1 MDTNDRF
8 LRKITI
14 GQGSTE
20 KGYSRQVGGVF
31 SREGSA
37 VALKPAQKLVPH
49 ISPPVLPPAVTSG
62 PLMSQ
67 GVSCSPS
74 AGLGNHQET
83 ERPQYYFAILFLC
96 DFSCVSGKSRS
107 GCPLNIHSNMFY
119 CQPTQLVLYLHNN

>member
-20 KGYSRQVGGVF
+20 KGFSRQVGGVF
-31 SREGSA
+31 SREDSA
-37 VALKPAQKLVPH
+37 LALKAAQKLVLH
-49 ISPPVLPPAVTSG
+49 ISLLVLPPTVTSG

-67 GVSCSPS
+67 GISSSPS

-83 ERPQYYFAILFLC
+83 ESLQYYFAILFLC
-96 DFSCVSGKSRS
+96 DFSCVSGKSHS
-107 GCPLNIHSNMFY
+107 GYPLNIHSNVFY
-119 CQPTQLVLYLHNN
+119 ALDIK